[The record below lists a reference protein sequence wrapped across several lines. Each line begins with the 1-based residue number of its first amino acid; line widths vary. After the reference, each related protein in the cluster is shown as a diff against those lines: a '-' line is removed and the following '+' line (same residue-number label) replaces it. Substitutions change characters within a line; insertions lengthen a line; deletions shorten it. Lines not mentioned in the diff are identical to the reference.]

1 MIPNSSVK
9 NTRKGI
15 LTDSNNPQ
23 SIHLQLINASFIN
36 TTIIAFRILGQ
47 KGFFHTI
54 INMAKCTY
62 VVGVETF
69 ADRRHQVKL
78 PVLLMEPDRVGH
90 VVRI

>member
-1 MIPNSSVK
+1 
-9 NTRKGI
+9 
-15 LTDSNNPQ
+15 
-23 SIHLQLINASFIN
+23 
-36 TTIIAFRILGQ
+36 
-47 KGFFHTI
+47 
-54 INMAKCTY
+54 MAKCTY